1 MKKMNEQSKG
11 GWKMTDEMVQFWFD
25 YMIKLG
31 IHERIL
37 KSREESK

>member
-1 MKKMNEQSKG
+1 MEFINQLKG
-11 GWKMTDEMVQFWFD
+11 GQTMSQEMNQFWAD

-31 IHERIL
+31 VHERIL

>member
-1 MKKMNEQSKG
+1 MSQEMN
-11 GWKMTDEMVQFWFD
+11 QFWAD

-31 IHERIL
+31 VHERIL